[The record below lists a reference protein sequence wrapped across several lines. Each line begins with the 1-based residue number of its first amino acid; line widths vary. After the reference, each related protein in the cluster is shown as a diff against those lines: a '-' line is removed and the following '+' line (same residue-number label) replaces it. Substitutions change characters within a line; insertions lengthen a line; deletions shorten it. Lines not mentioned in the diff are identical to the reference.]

1 MRLLAGWTPISPY
14 NANWSIAMARYS
26 PELLAALR
34 HRYED
39 TDQPMNALAAE
50 FEIGVTTL
58 QTLARKNGWTPRS
71 QRLRHCPPLLA
82 APLLPPEHGGPE
94 AEAEPDSEAT
104 LLLAES
110 QAAAPESTPA
120 SVPPSPAPGAATLS
134 KAERLEALVE
144 KEIAAEEATR
154 AALGIRPRSRNEAER
169 CARTISKLTQTLQTI
184 QKLRGDSGADGQAHD
199 EPQDIEAFREKMALR
214 LRGILNSRIGSE
226 RLDLDRQIAG
236 LTDDELR
243 QLIQIGRERGIR
255 ALLAPPDQ
263 EDASSIPAAERQA
276 L

>member
-1 MRLLAGWTPISPY
+1 
-14 NANWSIAMARYS
+14 MARYS
-26 PELLAALR
+26 PDLLAALR
-34 HRYED
+34 LRYED

-50 FEIGVTTL
+50 FQIGVTTL

-82 APLLPPEHGGPE
+82 APLLPPENGRPE

-110 QAAAPESTPA
+110 QAAAPQSTPA
-120 SVPPSPAPGAATLS
+120 SAPPSPAPAAATLS

-184 QKLRGDSGADGQAHD
+184 QKLRGDSGACGQD
-199 EPQDIEAFREKMALR
+199 YDDPPEDMDAFREEMAKK
-214 LRGILNSRIGSE
+214 INSFVRCSLGEE
-226 RLDLDRQIAG
+226 RYAMNEQMSH
-236 LTDDELR
+236 LTDDEVR
-243 QLIQIGRERGIR
+243 ELIAVGRERGMQG
-255 ALLAPPDQ
+255 LLRPATEN
-263 EDASSIPAAERQA
+263 EDIG
-276 L
+276 